1 MISFSD
7 ISANKNHVTSRLSHA
22 NVQALNYLLRPEI
35 FVSGDGQLRVAP
47 LILDYEP
54 LSRIF
59 QDVGQAIR
67 VGNSRL
73 AQIDISKL
81 GFLARRDLPPVT
93 RLVPQNLPQVA
104 FLLPQTLPKAVVIP
118 AEEIA
123 SSRLS
128 LEEEIDKF
136 RFEKENNPKAPLI
149 NISDTEGESDRNSG
163 IHTPI

>member
-59 QDVGQAIR
+59 QNVDQAIR
-67 VGNSRL
+67 VWSSRL
-73 AQIDISKL
+73 AQIDVSK
-81 GFLARRDLPPVT
+81 P
-93 RLVPQNLPQVA
+93 
-104 FLLPQTLPKAVVIP
+104 
-118 AEEIA
+118 
-123 SSRLS
+123 
-128 LEEEIDKF
+128 
-136 RFEKENNPKAPLI
+136 
-149 NISDTEGESDRNSG
+149 
-163 IHTPI
+163 